1 MSKPPNNNEFP
12 TVSWSGSPE
21 GEEGTDILPQVK
33 GYEIVKKLGE
43 GGMGIVYLAEQQE
56 PIKRQVALKIIK
68 PGMDSAKV
76 IARFEAERQALASL
90 DHPNIARVF
99 EAGTTQLGRPYFAME
114 YVKGIRITDYCDL
127 KRLNI
132 EERLE
137 LFIQVCQAIQHAH
150 QKGFIHRDI
159 KPSNVL
165 VSTQDEQAIPKIID
179 FGVAKAL
186 SQQLTERTMFTEEGQ
201 LIGTP
206 EYMSPE
212 QADLVNQDIDTR
224 SDIYSLGVLLYELLT
239 GTLPFDREALC
250 QAAFGEIQRIIREE
264 ESPRPSTKLSS
275 LGDEATE
282 IAQNRQT
289 ELPSLIKRLYK
300 ELEWI
305 PLKAMRKER
314 GHRYQS
320 ASEFADDIRNYLD
333 GNPLIA
339 GPESIAYRVKKFARK
354 HTGPIVSVAGVLVVL
369 IAGLVVSTTMYFQV
383 KQAKIVAELKT
394 EDATMAEQV
403 AREAEQ
409 DAKEQRQRALEA
421 AELAK
426 DRELIV
432 RKQLYI
438 ARIGLAQQAWE
449 SGNILEVLG
458 LLNSLQ
464 PEPRQE
470 DLRGF
475 EWYYLWKLCH
485 SQHVTL
491 YGHRYFVRSVSFS
504 PCGKVLAT
512 GGADGAIRL
521 WDVETCR
528 TKVSLLG
535 HTKTVSSLAFSPDG
549 KVLASGSW
557 DGTIRLWDVAN
568 GQQRFSFKGGNL
580 VSSVAFSPNGDTLA
594 AGLLDGRVRIWRIDS
609 SPSLIAVKKLYP
621 TNEVFLSFSPD
632 GKTLAIGGGELRK
645 PSEVK
650 LWDIT
655 KGQVTALVGHMS
667 AIRSVVFS
675 RDGRLLATAS
685 HDATVRL
692 WDLRSNKEL
701 AVGKGHTAPLWCA
714 AFSPDGKTLATGST
728 DKTVRVWDVANL
740 AEVHR
745 LRGHTHNVMAL
756 SFSPDGKILAS
767 ASRDSTIKLWDPDNP
782 REPGTRLI
790 HESSVCSV
798 AFSPDDKMLVTACES
813 GNAVLWDPA
822 TGRQI
827 NVLKG
832 HTGPIWSVAVSFDGK
847 RIATGS
853 GDRTVRL
860 WDTSAGDTLATFSG
874 HTADVYFVA
883 FSPDDETL
891 AVGCEDMSLTL
902 WDLDRREKRTIGK
915 RQRRPGT
922 HELRPALHGVFSPD
936 GKILATG
943 SWDYKA
949 HLWEVSAGHEYS
961 SLSGH
966 KLGIWS
972 VAFSPNGTIL
982 ATTSEDMTLKL
993 WEMGKRQVSA
1003 VTLAGHAGPVLCV
1016 AFSPDN
1022 KIVASGSDDR
1032 TVRLWDVGLG
1042 AQRFVL
1048 AGHQGPITSVAFS
1061 SNGNILATAS
1071 EDRSVILWRAATPKE
1086 VEEHPDAARSLISK
1100 ANESEKR
1107 GDP

>member
-1 MSKPPNNNEFP
+1 
-12 TVSWSGSPE
+12 
-21 GEEGTDILPQVK
+21 
-33 GYEIVKKLGE
+33 
-43 GGMGIVYLAEQQE
+43 
-56 PIKRQVALKIIK
+56 
-68 PGMDSAKV
+68 
-76 IARFEAERQALASL
+76 
-90 DHPNIARVF
+90 
-99 EAGTTQLGRPYFAME
+99 
-114 YVKGIRITDYCDL
+114 
-127 KRLNI
+127 
-132 EERLE
+132 
-137 LFIQVCQAIQHAH
+137 
-150 QKGFIHRDI
+150 
-159 KPSNVL
+159 
-165 VSTQDEQAIPKIID
+165 
-179 FGVAKAL
+179 
-186 SQQLTERTMFTEEGQ
+186 
-201 LIGTP
+201 
-206 EYMSPE
+206 MSPE
-212 QADLVNQDIDTR
+212 QADLVNQDIDTC
-224 SDIYSLGVLLYELLT
+224 SDIYSLGVLLYELLA
-239 GTLPFDREALC
+239 GTLPFDREALRK
-250 QAAFGEIQRIIREE
+250 AAFGEIQRIIREE
-264 ESPRPSTKLSS
+264 EPPRPSTKLSS
-275 LGDEATE
+275 LSDEATE
-282 IAQNRQT
+282 IVQNRQT

-314 GHRYQS
+314 GNRYQS

-339 GPESIAYRVKKFARK
+339 GPESVAYRVKKFARK
-354 HTGPIVSVAGVLVVL
+354 HTGPIVSVVGILVVL

-409 DAKEQRQRALEA
+409 DAKEQRQLALEA

-438 ARIGLAQQAWE
+438 TKIGLAQQAWE

-464 PEPRQE
+464 PEHRQE

-485 SQHVTL
+485 SQHITL

-512 GGADGAIRL
+512 GGGDEVIRL
-521 WDVETCR
+521 WDVDTCR
-528 TKVSLLG
+528 IKASLQG
-535 HTKTVSSLAFSPDG
+535 HTKTVSSLAFSQDG

-557 DGTIRLWDVAN
+557 DRTIRLWDVAN
-568 GQQRFSFKGGNL
+568 RQQRFSFKGGNL

-609 SPSLIAVKKLYP
+609 SPHLIAVKKLYP
-621 TNEVFLSFSPD
+621 PSEVFLSFSPD
-632 GKTLAIGGGELRK
+632 GKTLAIGGGEVRK

-650 LWDIT
+650 LWDIAT
-655 KGQVTALVGHMS
+655 GQVTALSGHMS
-667 AIRSVVFS
+667 TIRSVVFS
-675 RDGRLLATAS
+675 HDGRLLATAS

-692 WDLRSNKEL
+692 WDPHSYEAV

-728 DKTVRVWDVANL
+728 DKTIRVWDVENL

-745 LRGHTHNVMAL
+745 LRGHTHNVSAL

-767 ASRDSTIKLWDPDNP
+767 ASRDGTIKLWDPDNP
-782 REPGTRLI
+782 RETGTRLI

-798 AFSPDDKMLVTACES
+798 AFSPDDKLLVTACES
-813 GNAVLWDPA
+813 GNAVLWDPV
-822 TGRQI
+822 TGQQL

-832 HTGPIWSVAVSFDGK
+832 HTGPIWSVAISFDGK

-860 WDTSAGDTLATFSG
+860 WDTSSGDTLATFPG

-891 AVGCEDMSLTL
+891 AVGCEDMSLIL
-902 WDLDRREKRTIGK
+902 WDLDRKEKRTIEKG
-915 RQRRPGT
+915 QRRPVS
-922 HELRPALHGVFSPD
+922 HPRPALHGVFSPD

-943 SWDYKA
+943 SCDRKSRLWD
-949 HLWEVSAGHEYS
+949 VSTGQEYS

-966 KLGIWS
+966 KDGIWS
-972 VAFSPNGTIL
+972 VAFSSNGTIF
-982 ATTSEDMTLKL
+982 ATASEDMTLKL
-993 WEMGKRQVSA
+993 WEMSKPQVSA

-1016 AFSPDN
+1016 AFSPDD

-1032 TVRLWDVGLG
+1032 TVRLWDVDLG
-1042 AQRFVL
+1042 TQRFVL
-1048 AGHQGPITSVAFS
+1048 TGHQGPITSLAFS
-1061 SNGNILATAS
+1061 SDGNILATAS
-1071 EDRSVILWRAATPKE
+1071 EDRSVILWRAAMPKE
-1086 VEEHPDAARSLISK
+1086 VEEHPGAARSLIRK